1 MSLILEALRKSE
13 EQRRLGQAPDLVS
26 ADAWSTR
33 RRYRSEPSRARA
45 LLWIV
50 PLVAA
55 ATAGAWYYLHT
66 RVPRDSA
73 AETSTSATARTATGV
88 PVEAPAS
95 RAPTGNSSV
104 QPRAALPGMP
114 AAPAPAP
121 GPAIAGARDA
131 IRSPASAPV
140 GAPHINSAS
149 PDNAA
154 AGERQSAEMR
164 DKFERGE
171 VFANSPD
178 LLAVKPPTGDTPYVP
193 PEAALPEP
201 IPDAQ
206 NEPMPIASVPVPADT
221 GHAASTPAPVLADT
235 TPAPTVAAPIPPAQT
250 TEVPATLNLPPP
262 AAAPAL
268 PIGQNPAVPGY
279 EPAVPAVYELPFAT
293 RNGLPPL
300 RVIMHVW
307 SAEPDK
313 RFVVIDDVR
322 AAEGQ
327 PLANGLDVV
336 EIRTDGV
343 VLSYNGQRFLL
354 PRNGR

>member
-33 RRYRSEPSRARA
+33 RRYRSEPSRTRA

-50 PLVAA
+50 PLAVVAA
-55 ATAGAWYYLHT
+55 AGGWYYLHT
-66 RVPRDSA
+66 RAPHVSDADTP
-73 AETSTSATARTATGV
+73 TSATARNASGAPADASATPAATGN
-88 PVEAPAS
+88 PPGQARE
-95 RAPTGNSSV
+95 
-104 QPRAALPGMP
+104 ALPGMP
-114 AAPAPAP
+114 DAPVRATSAPAPA
-121 GPAIAGARDA
+121 ITGARDA
-131 IRSPASAPV
+131 IRSPAAAPDLR
-140 GAPHINSAS
+140 ATS
-149 PDNAA
+149 PDDAA
-154 AGERQSAEMR
+154 AQARQSAETQE
-164 DKFERGE
+164 KFERGE
-171 VFANSPD
+171 VFANSAD

-206 NEPMPIASVPVPADT
+206 DEPIPIASVPVPADT
-221 GHAASTPAPVLADT
+221 ASAASTPTPVLADT
-235 TPAPTVAAPIPPAQT
+235 TPAPVVAVDVPPAQT
-250 TEVPATLNLPPP
+250 TEVPASLNLPPP

-279 EPAVPAVYELPFAT
+279 EPPVPAVYELPFST

-327 PLANGLDVV
+327 PLANGLDVI

-343 VLSYNGQRFLL
+343 VLSFNGQRFLL